1 MKRLPQW
8 FLALLLLINFP
19 ARAADIFV
27 ATNGSDLN
35 DGSKEK
41 PLASVA
47 AALRK
52 ARELRRLN
60 DVTIANGIHIIVSGG
75 TYNLYEP
82 IVIKPEDAG
91 TDLSPTYIEA
101 AANENPIFSGGFRIS
116 NWKPLTAKLA
126 GLLVAA
132 QGKVWVADV
141 PLIAGRLSEFRQL
154 WVNNTKA
161 VRAKSMNGDLMDR
174 IVSWDKKEQT
184 CWIPTPKLYR

>member
-1 MKRLPQW
+1 MKRLPQC
-8 FLALLLLINFP
+8 FLALILLISFP

-41 PLASVA
+41 PFASVA

-60 DVTIANGIHIIVSGG
+60 DATIANGIHIIIEKG

-82 IVIKPEDAG
+82 IVIRPEDAG
-91 TDLSPTYIEA
+91 TALSPTYIEA
-101 AANENPIFSGGFRIS
+101 ATNENPVISGGFSIS
-116 NWKPLTAKLA
+116 NWKLLTAKVA
-126 GLLVAA
+126 GLPVAA

-141 PLIAGRLSEFRQL
+141 PLTAGRLSEFRQL
-154 WVNNTKA
+154 WVNDTKA
-161 VRAKSMNGDLMDR
+161 
-174 IVSWDKKEQT
+174 
-184 CWIPTPKLYR
+184 